1 VLAYRQYKIYQ
12 ALYVCYTMV
21 LLIDVKSND
30 MKTTTQTEQ
39 NKVRTTLYLT
49 PENKQG
55 LDRIPRG
62 QKTALMNRAI
72 ANALK
77 ELDKKENAKKFI
89 EMIDQIEPVKM
100 GLTSEEIVC
109 NLRADKEI
117 PLPDHQDNNE

>member
-1 VLAYRQYKIYQ
+1 
-12 ALYVCYTMV
+12 MV
-21 LLIDVKSND
+21 SLIDVKSND
-30 MKTTTQTEQ
+30 MKTTTQSEQ

-62 QKTALMNRAI
+62 QKTALMNKAI

-77 ELDKKENAKKFI
+77 ELDKKENAKQFI

-100 GLTSEEIVC
+100 DVSSEEIIRQ
-109 NLRADKEI
+109 LRADKEI
-117 PLPDHQDNNE
+117 PSTDLQDNNE